1 MQDPSR
7 FSDPDSP
14 TLAAGSSGG
23 VGGGTATKTGSGESS
38 SSSLDAAT
46 IADASPLPGSP
57 VPPESISWS
66 TFFASGT
73 LLGARYQVLRVLG
86 QGGMG
91 AVYQARDQ
99 ELDRIIALKVIRPEL
114 AANPII
120 LARFKQELILS
131 RNVTHKNVVRIFD
144 LGEAGGTKF
153 ITMEYV
159 EGEDLRTVLRR
170 KGKFSAKEAVPV
182 IQQICRALE
191 AAHSEGVIH
200 RDLKPQNVMRDP
212 QGRVVVMDFGLARSL
227 ESEGMTQTGALVGTL
242 EYMSPEQ
249 ALGASLDQRSDLFAV
264 GLIFFELLTG
274 KAPYKAD
281 TAIASLMKRT
291 HERAVPASDVDP
303 SIPVSLSAIVGR
315 CLERD
320 PKDRFRC
327 AADLLKEL
335 EVWGSDPNLSGS
347 SHVGIASSAPAT
359 PAPATP
365 APASQASGPRSM
377 QISLNLPSQRAWMWA
392 VVALGVVVLF
402 FAIPVTRHLVFR
414 PAAESVGSE
423 GVEGIPDLSKGKFI
437 AVLPLKVLGDEKSLG
452 YVADGLVDALSAKMF
467 QLQSVQVASS
477 TAVEKITS
485 GVTSKDQP
493 IAKIA
498 RALGV
503 NLILQGTVVGSP
515 DKLRITL
522 NLEDVAGNRR
532 LWTQEFSGVRQ
543 DLLTLEDQIYN
554 SLVQALELRPSSEE
568 MAKSGVHPT
577 ENANAYDLY
586 LKGRDALRGT
596 QGSRDVESA
605 VRFFESALHD
615 DSGFA
620 LAYTGL
626 ADADLRLY
634 KSSKDPIDA
643 EKAVAAAQKAASLNP
658 NLPEVHLSLGSV
670 YNATGKSTEA
680 VGELKKALALASN
693 SDEAYRRLGDAYR
706 AGGHKPEALTAYQSA
721 VNANPYYWSN
731 HNTLGGAYFQF
742 GDSQKALQEYQKV
755 SELAPDN
762 PIGYQNTGAV
772 YFRLGKWNDSITA
785 YQKSLSIQPDATTY
799 SDIGTAYFFLKRYDD
814 SIKMFEKA
822 VDLSPQD
829 EQVMGNLADAYR
841 AAGRKDQAGTTY
853 DKAIQLAFRQLQ
865 VNPKLASV
873 TGDLALYYAKK
884 GDGGHALEYIR
895 QARSLDREDLQLL
908 YFQAQIYALTNHQQ
922 DALTALRQAFQKGY
936 SSEEAVNDPELGS
949 LKSLPEFS
957 KLVAEYS
964 GKRN

>member
-1 MQDPSR
+1 
-7 FSDPDSP
+7 
-14 TLAAGSSGG
+14 
-23 VGGGTATKTGSGESS
+23 
-38 SSSLDAAT
+38 
-46 IADASPLPGSP
+46 
-57 VPPESISWS
+57 
-66 TFFASGT
+66 
-73 LLGARYQVLRVLG
+73 
-86 QGGMG
+86 MG

-114 AANPII
+114 AANPSI

-264 GLIFFELLTG
+264 GLIFFELVTG

-320 PKDRFRC
+320 PKDRYQC

-335 EVWGSDPNLSGS
+335 EVWGSDPNLAVS
-347 SHVGIASSAPAT
+347 SHVGIASS
-359 PAPATP
+359 APATP

-532 LWTQEFSGVRQ
+532 LWTQEFSGVPQ

-596 QGSRDVESA
+596 QGSRDIESA
-605 VRFFESALHD
+605 VRFFENALHD

-742 GDSQKALQEYQKV
+742 GDSEKALQEYQKV

-814 SIKMFEKA
+814 SIKVFEKA
-822 VDLSPQD
+822 VDLSPKD

>member
-1 MQDPSR
+1 M
-7 FSDPDSP
+7 
-14 TLAAGSSGG
+14 
-23 VGGGTATKTGSGESS
+23 
-38 SSSLDAAT
+38 
-46 IADASPLPGSP
+46 
-57 VPPESISWS
+57 
-66 TFFASGT
+66 FFAPGT
-73 LLGARYQVLRVLG
+73 LLGARYQVLRILG

-114 AANPII
+114 ASNPDI

-131 RNVTHKNVVRIFD
+131 RNITHKNVVRIFD
-144 LGEAGGTKF
+144 LGEAEGTKF
-153 ITMEYV
+153 ITMEFV
-159 EGEDLRTVLRR
+159 EGEDLRSVLRR
-170 KGKFSAKEAVPV
+170 EGKFSAKEAVTV
-182 IQQICRALE
+182 VQQICRALD

-264 GLIFFELLTG
+264 GLIFYELLTG

-281 TAIASLMKRT
+281 TAIASLMMRT
-291 HERAVPASDVDP
+291 HERAIPASDVDA
-303 SIPVSLSAIVGR
+303 SVPVSLSTIVSR

-320 PKDRFRC
+320 PKDRYQS
-327 AADLLKEL
+327 AAELLKEL
-335 EVWGSDPNLSGS
+335 DAWSSDPNLAVS
-347 SHVGIASSAPAT
+347 SHVAMASTQSVARTSAST
-359 PAPATP
+359 
-365 APASQASGPRSM
+365 ASGPRSV
-377 QISLNLPSQRAWMWA
+377 QISLSLPSQRGWIWA
-392 VVALGVVVLF
+392 VVALALVVLF
-402 FAIPVTRHLVFR
+402 LAIPVTRHLIFR
-414 PAAESVGSE
+414 PAAESMGIG
-423 GVEGIPDLSKGKFI
+423 GVEGIPDLSKGKYI

-452 YVADGLVDALSAKMF
+452 YVADGVVDALSAKMF
-467 QLQSVQVASS
+467 QLQSVHVASS
-477 TAVEKITS
+477 AAVEK
-485 GVTSKDQP
+485 VTAKDQP
-493 IAKIA
+493 MAKIA

-532 LWTQEFSGVRQ
+532 LWTQEFSGVPQ
-543 DLLTLEDQIYN
+543 DLLTLQDQIYAG
-554 SLVQALELRPSSEE
+554 LVQALELRPSDEE

-596 QGSRDVESA
+596 QGTRDIDSA
-605 VRFFESALHD
+605 VRLFESALKD

-626 ADADLRLY
+626 ADSDLRLY
-634 KSSKDPIDA
+634 KSSKDPLYA

-658 NLPEVHLSLGSV
+658 SLPEVHLSLGSV
-670 YNATGKSTEA
+670 YNATGKNAQA
-680 VGELKKALALASN
+680 VGELKTALALTPN

-706 AGGHKPEALTAYQSA
+706 AGGQKPEALAAYQSA
-721 VNANPYYWSN
+721 VSANPYYWSN
-731 HNTLGGAYFQF
+731 HNTLGGAYFEF
-742 GDSQKALQEYQKV
+742 GNTEKSLQEYQKV
-755 SELAPDN
+755 SQLAPDN

-772 YFRLGKWNDSITA
+772 YFRLGKWEDSITA
-785 YQKSLSIQPDATTY
+785 FQKSLDLQPDATIY
-799 SDIGTAYFFLKRYDD
+799 ADIGTAYFFLKRNDD

-822 VDLSPQD
+822 VGLSPQD
-829 EQVMGNLADAYR
+829 ELLMGNLADAYR
-841 AAGRKDQAGTTY
+841 AAGRKDQAAATY

-865 VNPKLASV
+865 VNPKLAAV

-884 GDGGHALEYIR
+884 GDADHALEYIR

-908 YFQAQIYALTNHQQ
+908 YSQAEIFSLTNHQR
-922 DALTALRQAFQKGY
+922 DAITALRTAFQKGY
-936 SSEEAVNDPELGS
+936 STEEAMNDPELGS
-949 LKSLPEFS
+949 LKSLPEFT
-957 KLVAEYS
+957 KLLAEYS
-964 GKRN
+964 GKKN

>member
-57 VPPESISWS
+57 VPSESSSWS

-320 PKDRFRC
+320 PKDRYRC

-493 IAKIA
+493 ILKIA

-785 YQKSLSIQPDATTY
+785 YQKSQSIQPDATTY

>member
-14 TLAAGSSGG
+14 TLAPSSPSGA
-23 VGGGTATKTGSGESS
+23 GGTATKTGSGESS
-38 SSSLDAAT
+38 SPDAAT
-46 IADASPLPGSP
+46 IAEVSPLPGSP
-57 VPPESISWS
+57 VPGENLTST
-66 TFFASGT
+66 TFFAPGT
-73 LLGARYQVLRVLG
+73 LLGARYQVLRILG

-114 AANPII
+114 AANPSI
-120 LARFKQELILS
+120 LQRFKQELILS
-131 RNVTHKNVVRIFD
+131 RHVTHKNVVRIFD

-153 ITMEYV
+153 ITMEFV
-159 EGEDLRTVLRR
+159 EGEDLRGVLRR
-170 KGKFSAKEAVPV
+170 KGKLSAKEAVAI
-182 IQQICRALE
+182 IQQICRALD
-191 AAHSEGVIH
+191 AAHAEGVIH

-264 GLIFFELLTG
+264 GLIFYELLTG

-291 HERAVPASDVDP
+291 HERAIPASDIDSSV
-303 SIPVSLSAIVGR
+303 PVSLSAIVSH

-320 PKDRFRC
+320 PKDRYQS
-327 AADLLKEL
+327 AADLLKDL
-335 EVWGSDPNLSGS
+335 EAWSNDPNLAVS
-347 SHVGIASSAPAT
+347 SHAGIASST
-359 PAPATP
+359 PAAH
-365 APASQASGPRSM
+365 APASTSSGPRSV
-377 QISLNLPSQRAWMWA
+377 QISLNLPSQRGWMWA
-392 VVALGVVVLF
+392 AVALGMVVLF

-414 PAAESVGSE
+414 PAAEENVDTA
-423 GVEGIPDLSKGKFI
+423 GVEGIPDLSEGKYI

-467 QLQSVQVASS
+467 QLQSVHVASS
-477 TAVEKITS
+477 AAVEKVTS

-503 NLILQGTVVGSP
+503 NLVLQGTVVGSP

-522 NLEDVAGNRR
+522 NLEDVADNRR
-532 LWTQEFSGVRQ
+532 LWTQEFSGVTQ
-543 DLLTLEDQIYN
+543 DLLTLEDQIYTG
-554 SLVQALELRPSSEE
+554 LVQALELRPSSEE

-577 ENANAYDLY
+577 ESVSAYDLY
-586 LKGRDALRGT
+586 LKGHDALRGT
-596 QGSRDVESA
+596 QGKRDIEAA
-605 VRFFESALHD
+605 VRFFENALHD

-634 KSSKDPIDA
+634 KASKDPIDA
-643 EKAVAAAQKAASLNP
+643 EKAVAAAQKAATLNP

-670 YNATGKSTEA
+670 YNATGKSAEA
-680 VGELKKALALASN
+680 VGELKKALALSPN

-706 AGGHKPEALTAYQSA
+706 AGGHKPEALAAYQSA
-721 VNANPYYWSN
+721 VHANPYYWSN

-772 YFRLGKWNDSITA
+772 YFRLGKWDDSITA
-785 YQKSLSIQPDATTY
+785 YQKSLDLQPDATVY
-799 SDIGTAYFFLKRYDD
+799 SDIGTAYFFLKRYED

-822 VDLSPQD
+822 VELSPQD
-829 EQVMGNLADAYR
+829 EQLMGNLSDAYR
-841 AAGRKDQAGTTY
+841 AAGRKDQASTTY

-922 DALTALRQAFQKGY
+922 EALTTLRQAFQKGY

-949 LKSLPEFS
+949 LKSLPEFT

-964 GKRN
+964 GKKN